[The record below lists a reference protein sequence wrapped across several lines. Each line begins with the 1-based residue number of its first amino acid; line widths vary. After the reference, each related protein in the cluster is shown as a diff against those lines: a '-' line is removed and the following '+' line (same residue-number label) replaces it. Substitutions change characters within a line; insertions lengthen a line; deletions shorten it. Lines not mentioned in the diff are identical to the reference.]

1 MNRDQLKPILIR
13 LEKLLSDDDA
23 EAADYLA
30 THRAIL
36 AEALPIE
43 PFLAI
48 EKATTDYRFEEA
60 LQRLRTVIQSIKERE
75 SR

>member
-1 MNRDQLKPILIR
+1 VEWDKLGPVLTH
-13 LEKLLSDDDA
+13 LEGLLNDSDA
-23 EAADYLA
+23 EARDYLA

-36 AEALPIE
+36 AGALPIE

-60 LQRLRTVIQSIKERE
+60 LQRLREALQSIKDKD
-75 SR
+75 